1 MSLTTQHD
9 SNVAV
14 LITFVFSP
22 GSIQSELGTQRVIIR
37 LGTILAARIKVTLK
51 IGVSVA
57 AAPVAGRRLSHHF
70 THTTISRK
78 LSLHE
83 IMQNHTKSF

>member
-1 MSLTTQHD
+1 
-9 SNVAV
+9 
-14 LITFVFSP
+14 
-22 GSIQSELGTQRVIIR
+22 
-37 LGTILAARIKVTLK
+37 VTMK
-51 IGVSVA
+51 IGVSFA

-78 LSLHE
+78 LSLHK